1 MINAKI
7 TAGQTMS
14 ALRDLDKKADKATM
28 WATREVGRD
37 VKRVARRNA
46 PVYNPTAR
54 TTLHGP
60 SKPKAGVVPGLL
72 RDSIR
77 PSRRLKRV
85 KDGWVLKVGPR
96 GARVHLYAQK
106 AEKSKPYMAP
116 AYAYAV
122 GRARM
127 TYERGWARA
136 MKPKG

>member
-1 MINAKI
+1 MISAKI
-7 TAGQTMS
+7 TTGPIKQ
-14 ALRDLDKKADKATM
+14 ALGDLERRSDRATM

-37 VKRVARRNA
+37 VKRMARRTA
-46 PVYNPTAR
+46 PVYQPTAR

-77 PSRRLKRV
+77 PSRRLRKTR
-85 KDGWVLKVGPR
+85 DGYILKIGPR
-96 GARVHLYAQK
+96 GQRVHLYAGK
-106 AEKSKPYMAP
+106 AEAVHPFMAV

-122 GRARM
+122 GRSRV

-136 MKPKG
+136 MKR